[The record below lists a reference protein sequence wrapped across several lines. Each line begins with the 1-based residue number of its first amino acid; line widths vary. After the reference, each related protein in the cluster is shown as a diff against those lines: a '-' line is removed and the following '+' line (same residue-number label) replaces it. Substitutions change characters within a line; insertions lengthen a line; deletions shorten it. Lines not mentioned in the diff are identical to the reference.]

1 MRESPPCVWLAGIA
15 GTAYNGRCADAELED
30 FVVPPT
36 NVAAYSNALVVLGT
50 AGVVVPMVRRWGL
63 SPVLGYL
70 GAGAVL
76 GPLGLGSISNAFPG
90 LSWFTISD
98 AQNVA
103 GIAELGIVFLLFL
116 IGLELS
122 FPRLSSMHRLVVGL
136 GGSQV
141 LLTSALIAGAAVAA
155 GKNPP
160 EAIVL
165 GASLSL
171 SSTAIV
177 LELLSNQERLTTG
190 VGRAS
195 FSILLAQDLAV
206 IPILLF
212 VSILAARS
220 GGSVLASLASALLQA
235 AAAVIVIVIFGRVLL
250 RPLFR
255 LVATAGSSE
264 LFIAA
269 VLFVIVAAGVIAGQ
283 SGLSMALGAFLAGL
297 LLAETEYR
305 KAIETTVAPFKGLL
319 LGIFFFT
326 VGMNVDFRELLRE
339 PLWFLGGVVSLIAVK
354 SLLLIGLGR
363 LFRLSWPVA
372 TETGLLLGPG
382 GEFAFVGIGM
392 ASATGLIEARLAS
405 FTLAVTSVT
414 MALTPLLSF
423 AARSLTARLT
433 SGKAVD
439 AELIARPAGGQQ
451 HAIVVGYGRVGKVVC
466 ALLREHGISY
476 IAADSDALTVSR
488 DRRDGHDVYYGDA
501 ADPRFLETCGLAQA
515 AGVIITIHSVSVI
528 DEVVEHVR
536 AMRPDILIVSRAR
549 DADHARHLYSLGAT
563 DAVPETIE
571 ASLQLSEAALVGLG
585 IATGRAIA
593 SIHEKRDEIRR
604 ALQEAARRGRTRRN
618 SFGESQDPQEPGCG
632 LAVVRHAGDV
642 GGDASVALRP
652 AGEVKHDRQWGRP
665 RGCEPRRRTTHVRQG
680 AQEIGEPILYRGG
693 T

>member
-1 MRESPPCVWLAGIA
+1 
-15 GTAYNGRCADAELED
+15 
-30 FVVPPT
+30 
-36 NVAAYSNALVVLGT
+36 
-50 AGVVVPMVRRWGL
+50 
-63 SPVLGYL
+63 
-70 GAGAVL
+70 L
-76 GPLGLGSISNAFPG
+76 GPLGLGSISNAFPA

-103 GIAELGIVFLLFL
+103 GIAELGIIFLLFL

-122 FPRLSSMHRLVVGL
+122 FPRLSTMRRLVVGL

-155 GKNPP
+155 GKNPS

-195 FSILLAQDLAV
+195 FSVLLAQDLAV

-220 GGSVLASLASALLQA
+220 DGSVLASLASAVLQA
-235 AAAVIVIVIFGRVLL
+235 AVAVIVIVVFGRVLL

-255 LVATAGSSE
+255 LVATARSSE

-269 VLFVIVAAGVIAGQ
+269 VLFVIVGAGVIAGQ
-283 SGLSMALGAFLAGL
+283 AGLSMALGAFLAGL

-305 KAIETTVAPFKGLL
+305 KAIEATVAPFKGLL

-326 VGMNVDFRELLRE
+326 VGMKIDFRELLRE
-339 PLWFLGGVVSLIAVK
+339 PLWLLGGVVSLIAVK
-354 SLLLIGLGR
+354 SLPLIGLGR

-372 TETGLLLGPG
+372 AETGLLLGPG

-392 ASATGLIEARLAS
+392 ASATGLIEAPLAS

-414 MALTPLLSF
+414 MALTPLLSIC
-423 AARSLTARLT
+423 ARHLTARLT

-439 AELIARPAGGQQ
+439 PELTARPAGGQK

-466 ALLREHGISY
+466 ALLREHGIPY
-476 IAADSDALTVSR
+476 IAADSDALTVTR
-488 DRRDGHDVYYGDA
+488 DRRESHDVYYGDA
-501 ADPRFLETCGLAQA
+501 ADPRFLETCGLANA
-515 AGVIITIHSVSVI
+515 AGVIITIHSATSVI
-528 DEVVEHVR
+528 DDVVEHVR

-549 DADHARHLYSLGAT
+549 DADHARHLYGLGAT

-585 IATGRAIA
+585 IAAGLAIA
-593 SIHEKRDEIRR
+593 SIHEKRDEIRH
-604 ALQEAARRGRTRRN
+604 ALQQAARDAGR
-618 SFGESQDPQEPGCG
+618 EEI
-632 LAVVRHAGDV
+632 H
-642 GGDASVALRP
+642 SVNA
-652 AGEVKHDRQWGRP
+652 K
-665 RGCEPRRRTTHVRQG
+665 TH
-680 AQEIGEPILYRGG
+680 
-693 T
+693 

>member
-1 MRESPPCVWLAGIA
+1 MLLLRVGVAAIA
-15 GTAYNGRCADAELED
+15 RTAYNSRCAGTELED
-30 FVVPPT
+30 FVVT
-36 NVAAYSNALVVLGT
+36 TINIAAYSDALVVLGT
-50 AGVVVPMVRRWGL
+50 AGVVVPLVRRWGL

-76 GPLGLGSISNAFPG
+76 GPLGLGSISNAFPA

-103 GIAELGIVFLLFL
+103 GIAELGIIFLLFL

-122 FPRLSSMHRLVVGL
+122 FPRLSTMRRLVVGL

-141 LLTSALIAGAAVAA
+141 LLTSALIAGVAVAA
-155 GKNPP
+155 GKNPS

-177 LELLSNQERLTTG
+177 LELLSNQERLTTS

-195 FSILLAQDLAV
+195 LSVLLAQDLAV

-220 GGSVLASLASALLQA
+220 DGSVLASLASALLQA
-235 AAAVIVIVIFGRVLL
+235 AVAVIVIVVFGRVLL

-255 LVATAGSSE
+255 LVATARSNE

-283 SGLSMALGAFLAGL
+283 AGLSMALGAFLAGL

-305 KAIETTVAPFKGLL
+305 KAIEATVAPFKGLL

-326 VGMNVDFRELLRE
+326 VGMNIDFRDLLRE
-339 PLWFLGGVVSLIAVK
+339 PLWLLGSVVSLIAVK

-363 LFRLSWPVA
+363 LFRLAWPVA
-372 TETGLLLGPG
+372 AETGLLLGLG

-392 ASATGLIEARLAS
+392 ASAAGLIEAPLAS

-414 MALTPLLSF
+414 MALTPLLSIG
-423 AARSLTARLT
+423 ARHLAARLT

-439 AELIARPAGGQQ
+439 PELIARPAGGQK
-451 HAIVVGYGRVGKVVC
+451 HAIIVGYGRVGKVVC
-466 ALLREHGISY
+466 ALLREHGIPY
-476 IAADSDALTVSR
+476 IAADSNALTVTR
-488 DRRDGHDVYYGDA
+488 DRREGHDVYYGDA
-501 ADPRFLETCGLAQA
+501 ADPRFLETCGLANA
-515 AGVIITIHSVSVI
+515 AGVIITIHSATSVI
-528 DEVVEHVR
+528 DDVVEHVR
-536 AMRPDILIVSRAR
+536 ALRPDIIIVSRAR

-585 IATGRAIA
+585 VAAGPAIA

-604 ALQEAARRGRTRRN
+604 ALQQAARDAGR
-618 SFGESQDPQEPGCG
+618 EEI
-632 LAVVRHAGDV
+632 H
-642 GGDASVALRP
+642 SVKA
-652 AGEVKHDRQWGRP
+652 K
-665 RGCEPRRRTTHVRQG
+665 THKTHG
-680 AQEIGEPILYRGG
+680 AA
-693 T
+693 

>member
-1 MRESPPCVWLAGIA
+1 
-15 GTAYNGRCADAELED
+15 
-30 FVVPPT
+30 
-36 NVAAYSNALVVLGT
+36 
-50 AGVVVPMVRRWGL
+50 MVRRWGL
-63 SPVLGYL
+63 SSVLGYL

-76 GPLGLGSISNAFPG
+76 GPFGLGSIGNAFPG

-103 GIAELGIVFLLFL
+103 GIAQLGIVFLLFL
-116 IGLELS
+116 VGLELS
-122 FPRLSSMHRLVVGL
+122 FPRLSAMRRLVVGL

-141 LLTSALIAGAAVAA
+141 LLTSAVIAGAAVVA

-177 LELLSNQERLTTG
+177 LELLSNQERLTTS

-220 GGSVLASLASALLQA
+220 SGSVLASLASALLQA

-283 SGLSMALGAFLAGL
+283 AGLSMALGAFLAGL

-339 PLWFLGGVVSLIAVK
+339 PLWLLGGVVSLITVK
-354 SLLLIGLGR
+354 SLLTIGLGR

-392 ASATGLIEARLAS
+392 ASATGLIEAPLAS

-423 AARSLTARLT
+423 AARSLTARLA
-433 SGKAVD
+433 SEKAVD
-439 AELIARPAGGQQ
+439 PDLVARPAGGQQ

-466 ALLREHGISY
+466 ALLREHGVPY
-476 IAADSDALTVSR
+476 IAADSDAPTVTR
-488 DRRDGHDVYYGDA
+488 DRRNGHDVYYGDA

-536 AMRPDILIVSRAR
+536 AMRPDVLIVSRAR
-549 DADHARHLYSLGAT
+549 DADHARHLYGLGAT

-604 ALQEAARRGRTRRN
+604 ALQEAAREAGR
-618 SFGESQDPQEPGCG
+618 EEI
-632 LAVVRHAGDV
+632 H
-642 GGDASVALRP
+642 SVKA
-652 AGEVKHDRQWGRP
+652 KTQKS
-665 RGCEPRRRTTHVRQG
+665 QG
-680 AQEIGEPILYRGG
+680 AA
-693 T
+693 